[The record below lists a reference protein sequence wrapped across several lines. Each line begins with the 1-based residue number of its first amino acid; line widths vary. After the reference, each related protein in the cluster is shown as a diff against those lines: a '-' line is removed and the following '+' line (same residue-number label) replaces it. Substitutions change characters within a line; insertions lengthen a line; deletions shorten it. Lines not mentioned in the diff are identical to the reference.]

1 MALRILYGYATKSIM
16 KSTKELKEHIN
27 KNVKDVSF
35 LVEGMECAACA
46 VRIEKQLMKR
56 DGVNAASVNL
66 ANHKASIRYNPD
78 QISIEGLIASI
89 EKTGFSVPTPSQEQ
103 DLSGDEAYSTLFR
116 RFLFAAIFTLP
127 VFIISM
133 AHGALDFHGVHWVL
147 FVLTTPVVFF
157 SGAPFF
163 KGAAKLLKH
172 GAADM
177 NTLIALGVGT
187 AYIYSTVV
195 TIAPSFFQQP
205 GGGMPGVYFEAAA
218 VIVTLLL
225 MGRLLEARAKK
236 KTGDALTALV
246 ALQPKEAT
254 RLIASSAPKAPYKEE
269 SIPIEE
275 LAIGDLILVKPGEQI
290 AIDGEITEGNSSVD
304 ESMLTGEPLPV
315 DKKAGDT
322 VAGGTINR
330 TGSFIFRVT
339 RTGQDTTL
347 QQIIRLVEDAQG
359 RKAPIQKLADRVAGV
374 FVPIVLVIALASFF
388 MWLFLAPT
396 DSFTFALLALVSVLI
411 IACPCALGLATP
423 TAIMVATGKAAEL
436 GILIKGGDALE
447 RLHRIT
453 RVVLDKTGTLTEG
466 KPKVTTV
473 IPVGDFA
480 ETELLHLAASA
491 EQRSEHP
498 IGKAIVQAAASRK
511 IELSPITSFSTMT
524 GYGLQAVTDA
534 KEVLL
539 GNRAIMELNGIPVSI
554 DENPAFLAKQQTIKD
569 SGSTEIYVAVEN
581 ALAGV
586 IAVSDI
592 PRVHSKEAVAL
603 LSQQGIQV
611 TMLTGDQHQTAQHIA
626 AQVDIEHVI
635 ADVRPKDKASVVES
649 LKQQGNVVA
658 MVGDGINDAPAL
670 ASSDVGIA
678 IGAGTDVAIQASDI
692 TLIRD
697 DLRTVTDSISLSR
710 RAMRTIKEN
719 LFFAFIYNI
728 IGIPIAAGI
737 LYPIWGITLNPMI
750 ASAAM
755 ALSSVSVVMNSLRL
769 RRWHP
774 KRLLKN

>member
-1 MALRILYGYATKSIM
+1 ME
-16 KSTKELKEHIN
+16 STKALKAHTN
-27 KNVKDVSF
+27 KKLKDISF

-56 DGVNAASVNL
+56 DGVNTASVNL

-78 QISIEGLIASI
+78 QISIEGLISSI
-89 EKTGFSVPTPSQEQ
+89 EKTGFSVPNPSQEQ
-103 DLSGDEAYSTLFR
+103 DLPSDDVYSTLFR
-116 RFLFAAIFTLP
+116 RFLFAAILTLP

-147 FVLTTPVVFF
+147 FGLTTPVVLF

-163 KGAAKLLKH
+163 KGAVKLLKH

-187 AYIYSTVV
+187 AYVYSTAV
-195 TIAPSFFQQP
+195 TIVPSYFQQP

-218 VIVTLLL
+218 VIITLLL

-236 KTGDALTALV
+236 KTGDALTALI
-246 ALQPKEAT
+246 ALQPKKAT
-254 RLIASSAPKAPYKEE
+254 RLVASSTPKAPFKEE
-269 SIPIEE
+269 ATPIEA
-275 LAIGDLILVKPGEQI
+275 LSIGDLILVKPGEQI
-290 AIDGEITEGNSSVD
+290 AIDGEVTEGNSSVD

-315 DKKAGDT
+315 DKKEGDS

-330 TGSFIFRVT
+330 TGSFIFRIT

-374 FVPIVLVIALASFF
+374 FVPIVLVIALATFF
-388 MWLFLAPT
+388 IWLFVAPT

-453 RVVLDKTGTLTEG
+453 RVVLDKTGTLTVG
-466 KPKVTTV
+466 KPKVTAI
-473 IPVGDFA
+473 IPTSHFTEA
-480 ETELLHLAASA
+480 ELLHIAASA

-498 IGKAIVQAAASRK
+498 IGKAIVQAAASRA
-511 IELSPITSFSTMT
+511 IDLSPVTSFSSMT
-524 GYGLQAVTDA
+524 GYGLQAVADA
-534 KEVLL
+534 KEILM
-539 GNRAIMELNGIPVSI
+539 GNRAIMELNEIPLSL
-554 DENPAFLAKQQTIKD
+554 DEHPDFLAKQQSIQD
-569 SGSTEIYVAVEN
+569 AGSTEIYVAVEDS
-581 ALAGV
+581 LAGI

-592 PRVHSKEAVAL
+592 PRVHSQEAVAL
-603 LSQQGIQV
+603 LTQQGIQV
-611 TMLTGDQHQTAQHIA
+611 TMLTGDQQQTAQHIA
-626 AQVDIEHVI
+626 AQVGIDHVV

-649 LKQQGNVVA
+649 LKQEGNVVA

-670 ASSDVGIA
+670 AASDIGIA

-697 DLRTVTDSISLSR
+697 DLRTVTDSISVSR
-710 RAMRTIKEN
+710 RTMRTIKEN

-769 RRWHP
+769 RSWHP
-774 KRLLKN
+774 KRLLNK